1 MKRIAYIF
9 FAVCFI
15 GLIPLQCPAQDQNEM
30 ESGDTDASPD
40 STYASS
46 DSKETNIEIPPGMEL
61 RMMGGI
67 KMIVPKGTQ
76 VHKKGSL
83 VVMEGPD
90 EYAARNIYEMN
101 GRISELEARQVS
113 IEKELE
119 GLRQAILKQQ
129 QKPADQ

>member
-1 MKRIAYIF
+1 
-9 FAVCFI
+9 
-15 GLIPLQCPAQDQNEM
+15 M
-30 ESGDTDASPD
+30 EYGDTPASPDGTYTTASPD

-46 DSKETNIEIPPGMEL
+46 DNKEANIEIPPGMEL
-61 RMMGGI
+61 RMMGSI

-76 VHKKGSL
+76 LHKKGSL

-101 GRISELEARQVS
+101 GRLVGLEARQLN

-119 GLRQAILKQQ
+119 GLRQAVLKQQ
-129 QKPADQ
+129 KKPAGQ